1 MVVSQG
7 AFALMMF
14 ADRFFLSRLSSTHVA
29 ASMGGSVSFFV
40 CVCFFNGLAAY
51 SNALV
56 AQYFGRGDYARCPQV
71 LTQGLLMAVV
81 ALPPLWLMAWAMLG
95 LFDLMGHDPA
105 LVALEKPY
113 FLTLIAGAIVFLA
126 KTVFA
131 SYFSGTGRTRVVMVA
146 DVIGVLVNVP
156 LSYALIFGR
165 FGLPELGII
174 GAALGTVLSGVLS
187 IGIYAVFYLNPIHVE
202 RFSVAQSLVYAPGL
216 MRRYLRLGLPSAMEV
231 FVGMGT
237 FNVFLLMFQSYGV
250 AAGAAMSIVFNWDML
265 CFVPLLGLNIAIM
278 SLTGRSVGAG
288 DIVRTGE
295 VISAGFLIA
304 VGYAVT
310 LAVVFVLFRD
320 PLLSVFATPG
330 DDFSAVLAIGSPMMI
345 GMATYL
351 VGDALILVSGG
362 VLRGAG
368 DTRWLMLGSMAL
380 NIVTL
385 SVQVLVIAVL
395 ELPPLVSW
403 WVFVA
408 FLMTKAALF
417 TSRLLSSRWRQP
429 ERLARVMAE

>member
-1 MVVSQG
+1 LSRTTLNELFRLALPMVVSQG

-202 RFSVAQSLVYAPGL
+202 RFSVAQSWST
-216 MRRYLRLGLPSAMEV
+216 RR
-231 FVGMGT
+231 
-237 FNVFLLMFQSYGV
+237 
-250 AAGAAMSIVFNWDML
+250 D
-265 CFVPLLGLNIAIM
+265 
-278 SLTGRSVGAG
+278 
-288 DIVRTGE
+288 
-295 VISAGFLIA
+295 
-304 VGYAVT
+304 
-310 LAVVFVLFRD
+310 
-320 PLLSVFATPG
+320 
-330 DDFSAVLAIGSPMMI
+330 
-345 GMATYL
+345 
-351 VGDALILVSGG
+351 
-362 VLRGAG
+362 
-368 DTRWLMLGSMAL
+368 
-380 NIVTL
+380 
-385 SVQVLVIAVL
+385 
-395 ELPPLVSW
+395 
-403 WVFVA
+403 
-408 FLMTKAALF
+408 
-417 TSRLLSSRWRQP
+417 
-429 ERLARVMAE
+429 

>member
-1 MVVSQG
+1 V
-7 AFALMMF
+7 
-14 ADRFFLSRLSSTHVA
+14 
-29 ASMGGSVSFFV
+29 
-40 CVCFFNGLAAY
+40 LA
-51 SNALV
+51 
-56 AQYFGRGDYARCPQV
+56 Q
-71 LTQGLLMAVV
+71 
-81 ALPPLWLMAWAMLG
+81 PPLWLMALGNAPG

-187 IGIYAVFYLNPIHVE
+187 IGIYAGVLPQPHT
-202 RFSVAQSLVYAPGL
+202 RRTLQRRHSPWLYAPRF

-231 FVGMGT
+231 LVGMGT

-265 CFVPLLGLNIAIM
+265 CFVPLHGAQH
-278 SLTGRSVGAG
+278 SDHEPHRSQCGRR

-304 VGYAVT
+304 VGYAAT

-320 PLLSVFATPG
+320 PLLAVFATPG

-380 NIVTL
+380 NVVTL
-385 SVQVLVIAVL
+385 SAQVLVIVC
-395 ELPPLVSW
+395 W
-403 WVFVA
+403 
-408 FLMTKAALF
+408 
-417 TSRLLSSRWRQP
+417 SSRRW
-429 ERLARVMAE
+429 